1 MLTIT
6 KIFFYTVLMILFL
19 TCNSSGTKQRGDS
32 EVVVSARGEIIGPE
46 ITFDILEHNFG
57 KVREG
62 EKVGWYF
69 KYSNTGDKPLII
81 TSANASCGCTVPEY
95 HKEPLP
101 PGKEGLIKVVF
112 DTSGRS
118 GKQTKTVTIESNAP
132 QMTTLLRVKA
142 EIVSY

>member
-1 MLTIT
+1 MVIIS
-6 KIFFYTVLMILFL
+6 KIFFYTLLLMLFF
-19 TCNSSGTKQRGDS
+19 TCNSSGNRHREDS
-32 EVVVSARGEIIGPE
+32 GVSVFPRDNENIGPE
-46 ITFDILEHNFG
+46 ITFDILEHDFG
-57 KVREG
+57 KVRVG

-69 KYSNTGDKPLII
+69 KYRNTGDKPLII

-95 HKEPLP
+95 QKEPLA
-101 PGKEGLIKVVF
+101 PGQEGLIKVVF

-142 EIVSY
+142 EIVN